1 MIPQLE
7 ELGPSTG
14 YNLGTTNRFDPDLER
29 PYANEMN
36 VEIER
41 QLPGNIVVAAGYFHR
56 DRKRNIGRRNMAIPM
71 ESYTPIT
78 VTERASGREVTV
90 YNQSAAL
97 RGKFDVLVY
106 NAPENDTTYNGVDV
120 TFNKRLAANWMM
132 MGGLSVSKN
141 TGRQDQNL
149 DLNDPNIQNSDGAY
163 MNDVPVSFKL
173 AGIYEFP
180 YGIKF
185 SGTFQHFTG
194 FPEDI
199 TVLVT
204 SSTIALT
211 QVSQSIR
218 VEPRADN
225 RLPDTNLLDIS
236 LKKVIRIGRYAV
248 EPGMDIFNTLNAAP
262 IPTPGRPTRDDLW
275 PPQQNPGGSARE
287 VRPESEFLASGLGRS
302 LSHRGCRG
310 PAQGARRESWVPLVS
325 RIAERP
331 RGRQP
336 SDDRHVLDQERDSC
350 SCTPI

>member
-1 MIPQLE
+1 
-7 ELGPSTG
+7 
-14 YNLGTTNRFDPDLER
+14 
-29 PYANEMN
+29 MN

-41 QLPGNIVVAAGYFHR
+41 QLPGNVVVAAGYFHR
-56 DRKRNIGRRNMAIPM
+56 DRRRNIGRRNMAIPM

-141 TGRQDQNL
+141 TGRQDQTL
-149 DLNDPNIQNSDGAY
+149 DLNDPNIQNSVGAY

-180 YGIKF
+180 YDIRF

-262 IPTPGRPTRDDLW
+262 ITLRIGQLGTTFGRP
-275 PPQQNPGGSARE
+275 SKI
-287 VRPESEFLASGLGRS
+287 LAGRLLRFGLN
-302 LSHRGCRG
+302 LSF
-310 PAQGARRESWVPLVS
+310 
-325 RIAERP
+325 
-331 RGRQP
+331 
-336 SDDRHVLDQERDSC
+336 
-350 SCTPI
+350 

>member
-1 MIPQLE
+1 MVGSGATVRDGLRHRRRWKHRGEGQPESLLAGDWDRTPINVNPIRLSNDTRSWTDRNRDLIPQLD

-56 DRKRNIGRRNMAIPM
+56 DRRRNIGRRNMAIPM

-97 RGKFDVLVY
+97 RGKFDVLVH

-132 MGGLSVSKN
+132 MGGLSVGKKYR
-141 TGRQDQNL
+141 RQDQNL
-149 DLNDPNIQNSDGAY
+149 NRTTPIFKIASVR

-173 AGIYEFP
+173 ARIYRFP
-180 YGIKF
+180 YGIRV

-194 FPEDI
+194 FPK
-199 TVLVT
+199 TSPCWS

-218 VEPRADN
+218 RAAADN

-236 LKKVIRIGRYAV
+236 FKRSSGLTDAI
-248 EPGMDIFNTLNAAP
+248 EPGMDIFNMLNAAP
-262 IPTPGRPTRDDLW
+262 ITLQVGQLGTIW
-275 PPQQNPGGSARE
+275 PPSKILAGR
-287 VRPESEFLASGLGRS
+287 LASSASISVSS
-302 LSHRGCRG
+302 LAG
-310 PAQGARRESWVPLVS
+310 
-325 RIAERP
+325 
-331 RGRQP
+331 
-336 SDDRHVLDQERDSC
+336 
-350 SCTPI
+350 